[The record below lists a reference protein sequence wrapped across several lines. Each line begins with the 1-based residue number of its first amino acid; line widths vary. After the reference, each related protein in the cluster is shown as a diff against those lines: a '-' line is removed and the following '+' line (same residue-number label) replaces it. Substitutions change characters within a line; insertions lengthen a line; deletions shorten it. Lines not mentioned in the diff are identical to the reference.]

1 MVEGHSSRVEGKWS
15 RAEGK
20 WLRVEKFF
28 TIIIERRQIKIL
40 CLVEFPASLTLTGIM
55 CRNIRVILIAE
66 TQWFSCLIFL
76 SLMTS

>member
-1 MVEGHSSRVEGKWS
+1 MEGKWS

-28 TIIIERRQIKIL
+28 TIIIGREIKIL

-55 CRNIRVILIAE
+55 CLNIRVILIAE
-66 TQWFSCLIFL
+66 TQWFSCLTFL